1 METILI
7 VEDHEGL
14 AKMLSQ
20 ALTDAG
26 YLPILAKD
34 GREGISILSESRI
47 DLVVTDLKLP
57 HKSGLDVLHAAKA
70 HYAATP
76 VIIMTAYG
84 SFDIAVKAVKE
95 GAFDFIA
102 KPFEP
107 DHLLLQI
114 EKALKNQRLLTENL
128 ILKETFSSQLAFPK
142 IIGKS
147 QIMRDILEQ
156 VRKVAQGKT
165 RVLLLGESGT
175 GKELFAR
182 ALHLLSPRKDN
193 NLVTI
198 NCAAIPHD
206 LLESELFGHEKGAF
220 TGAGSKKIGKFELAD
235 KGTIFL
241 DEIGDMDL
249 SLQAKLLRVLEEDS
263 LMRVGGTSRVP
274 IDVRVVAATNRG
286 LAQLIEQKK
295 FREDLFYRLNVFPLV
310 IPSLRER
317 TEDIPAIAEHFVALY
332 AKEMKKE
339 HKSLSK
345 EAMDLLLDHP
355 WTGNVR
361 ELQNA
366 IERATILSDGEQICP
381 EDLVLRRRSES
392 RPSIEDIPLEGSLHE
407 VSDMASRIV
416 ETKMIRKVLRQTAGN
431 KSRAAEILQVSYKT
445 LLTKIKDYAI
455 ESQKLVR

>member
-1 METILI
+1 VETILI
-7 VEDHEGL
+7 VEDREGL

-20 ALTDAG
+20 VLTDAE
-26 YLPILAKD
+26 YHVIWAKD
-34 GREGISILSESRI
+34 GPEGIGVIQEQRI
-47 DLVVTDLKLP
+47 DLIVTDLKLP
-57 HKSGLDVLHAAKA
+57 HKSGFDILHAAKE
-70 HYAATP
+70 YSAASP
-76 VIIMTAYG
+76 VIVMTAYG
-84 SFDIAVKAVKE
+84 SFDTAVKAVKE

-114 EKALKNQRLLTENL
+114 EKALEKQRLVTENL
-128 ILKETFSSQLAFPK
+128 ILKETFSHQLAFPK

-147 QIMRDILEQ
+147 HEMLNLMTQ

-165 RVLLLGESGT
+165 TVLLLGESGT

-182 ALHLLSPRKDN
+182 AVHMLSPRKDK

-220 TGAGSKKIGKFELAD
+220 TGATGKKIGKFELAD

-249 SLQAKLLRVLEEDS
+249 SLQSKLLRVLEEDS
-263 LMRVGGTSRVP
+263 LMRVGGTTRISL
-274 IDVRVVAATNRG
+274 DVRVVAATNRG
-286 LAQLIEQKK
+286 LTKLIEQKK
-295 FREDLFYRLNVFPLV
+295 FREDLYYRLNVFPVV
-310 IPSLRER
+310 IPPLRER
-317 TEDIPAIAEHFVALY
+317 SEDIPAMVEHFGIYY
-332 AKEMKKE
+332 AKEIKKE
-339 HKSLSK
+339 VKPLSK
-345 EAMDLLLDHP
+345 EAMTLLLRHS

-366 IERATILSDGEQICP
+366 IERATILSDTREILP
-381 EDLVLRRRSES
+381 EHLALKSSSEK
-392 RPSIEDIPLEGSLHE
+392 PSSLTDIALEGSLHK
-407 VSDMASRIV
+407 VSEAASRLV
-416 ETKMIRKVLRQTAGN
+416 ETKMIRKVLQKTNWN
-431 KSRAAEILQVSYKT
+431 KSRAAEILQISYKT

-455 ESQKLVR
+455 GRS

>member
-7 VEDHEGL
+7 VEDKEGL

-20 ALTDAG
+20 ALSDAG
-26 YLPILAKD
+26 YHTLWAKD
-34 GREGISILSESRI
+34 GREGIKTLSEHRI
-47 DLVVTDLKLP
+47 DLIVTDLKLP
-57 HKSGLDVLHAAKA
+57 YKSGMDVLHAAKA
-70 HYAATP
+70 HHTATP

-84 SFDIAVKAVKE
+84 NFEIAVKAVKE

-114 EKALKNQRLLTENL
+114 EKAMEKQRLLTENF
-128 ILKETFSSQLAFPK
+128 ILKETFSTQLSFPK

-147 QIMRDILEQ
+147 QVMLDTLQQ
-156 VRKVAQGKT
+156 VKKVAQGKT
-165 RVLLLGESGT
+165 SVLLLGESGT

-182 ALHLLSPRKDN
+182 AVHMLSPRKDY

-220 TGAGSKKIGKFELAD
+220 TGAGAKKIGKFELAD

-241 DEIGDMDL
+241 DEIGDMEIG
-249 SLQAKLLRVLEEDS
+249 LQAKLLRVLEEDV

-286 LAQLIEQKK
+286 LNKLIEEKK
-295 FREDLFYRLNVFPLV
+295 FREDLYYRLNVFPLN

-317 TEDIPAIAEHFVALY
+317 TEDIPAIAKHFIAFY
-332 AKEMKKE
+332 AREMNKENKA
-339 HKSLSK
+339 LSK
-345 EAMDLLLDHP
+345 EAMDLLMDHP

-366 IERATILSDGEQICP
+366 IERATILSDGDQICP
-381 EDLVLRRRSES
+381 DDLVLRTRSEK
-392 RPSIEDIPLEGSLHE
+392 RPSINDIPLEGSLHE
-407 VSDMASRIV
+407 ISDAASRIV
-416 ETKMIRKVLRQTAGN
+416 ESKMIRKVLRQTAGN

-455 ESQKLVR
+455 ENQKSV

>member
-7 VEDHEGL
+7 VEDQEGL

-20 ALTDAG
+20 ALSDAG
-26 YLPILAKD
+26 YLTLWAKD
-34 GREGISILSESRI
+34 GREGIATLSENRI
-47 DLVVTDLKLP
+47 DLIVTDLKLP
-57 HKSGLDVLHAAKA
+57 HKSGMEVLKAAKA
-70 HYAATP
+70 HHAATP
-76 VIIMTAYG
+76 VIIMTAHG
-84 SFDIAVKAVKE
+84 NFEIAVTAVKE

-114 EKALKNQRLLTENL
+114 EKALEKQRLVTENL
-128 ILKETFSSQLAFPK
+128 VLKETFSTQLSFPK

-147 QIMRDILEQ
+147 QIMLNVLEQ
-156 VRKVAQGKT
+156 VKKVAQGKT
-165 RVLLLGESGT
+165 SVLLLGESGT

-182 ALHLLSPRKDN
+182 AVHMLSPRKDY

-220 TGAGSKKIGKFELAD
+220 TGAGAKKIGKFELAD

-241 DEIGDMDL
+241 DEIGDMEIG
-249 SLQAKLLRVLEEDS
+249 LQAKLLRVLEEDI
-263 LMRVGGTSRVP
+263 LMRVGGTTRVP

-286 LAQLIEQKK
+286 LNKLIEEKK
-295 FREDLFYRLNVFPLV
+295 FREDLYYRLNVFPLN

-317 TEDIPAIAEHFVALY
+317 TEDIPAIAEHFIALY
-332 AKEMKKE
+332 AREMNKENKA
-339 HKSLSK
+339 LSK
-345 EAMDLLLDHP
+345 ASMDLLLDHP

-366 IERATILSDGEQICP
+366 IERATILSDGDQICP
-381 EDLVLRRRSES
+381 DDLVLRTRSET
-392 RPSIEDIPLEGSLHE
+392 RPSINDIPLEGSLHE
-407 VSDMASRIV
+407 VGDAASRIV
-416 ETKMIRKVLRQTAGN
+416 ESKMIRKILRQTAGN

-455 ESQKLVR
+455 ENQKLF

>member
-14 AKMLSQ
+14 AKMLLQ
-20 ALTDAG
+20 ALRDAG
-26 YLPILAKD
+26 YETLWAKD
-34 GREGISILSESRI
+34 GPEGISNLLEKRI
-47 DLVVTDLKLP
+47 DLVVTDLKFP
-57 HKSGLDVLHAAKA
+57 HKSGLDVLRAAKA
-70 HYAATP
+70 HHAATP
-76 VIIMTAYG
+76 VIIMTAHG
-84 SFDIAVKAVKE
+84 NFNIAVKAVKE

-114 EKALKNQRLLTENL
+114 EKALEKQRIMTEN
-128 ILKETFSSQLAFPK
+128 IVLKETFSTQLAFPK

-147 QIMRDILEQ
+147 QIMRDILAQ
-156 VRKVAQGKT
+156 VEKVAQGRT
-165 RVLLLGESGT
+165 TVLLLGESGT

-182 ALHLLSPRKDN
+182 AVHMLSPRKNN

-220 TGAGSKKIGKFELAD
+220 TGAAAKKIGKFELAD

-249 SLQAKLLRVLEEDS
+249 ALQAKLLRVLEEDA

-274 IDVRVVAATNRG
+274 TDVRVIAATNRG
-286 LAQLIEQKK
+286 LPKLIEQKK
-295 FREDLFYRLNVFPLV
+295 FREDLYYRLNVFPLA

-317 TEDIPAIAEHFVALY
+317 TEDIPAIVEHFVALY

-339 HKSLSK
+339 IKPLSK
-345 EAMDLLLDHP
+345 EAMEVLLEHP

-366 IERATILSDGEQICP
+366 IERASILSEGEQIQP
-381 EDLVLRRRSES
+381 EDLVLKTRLES
-392 RPSIEDIPLEGSLHE
+392 PPSIQDIPLEGSLHA
-407 VSDMASRIV
+407 VSEAASRIV
-416 ETKMIRKVLRQTAGN
+416 ESKMIKKVLRQTDGN

-455 ESQKLVR
+455 EKQNLV

>member
-1 METILI
+1 METVLI
-7 VEDHEGL
+7 VEDREGL

-20 ALTDAG
+20 ALADAG
-26 YLPILAKD
+26 YAPLWAKD
-34 GREGISILSESRI
+34 GREGIATLQEKRI
-47 DLVVTDLKLP
+47 DIIVTDLKLP
-57 HKSGLDVLHAAKA
+57 YKSGLDVLHAAKA
-70 HYAATP
+70 HHAATP
-76 VIIMTAYG
+76 VIIMTAHG
-84 SFDIAVKAVKE
+84 SFDLAVKAVKE

-114 EKALKNQRLLTENL
+114 EKALEKQRLLTENL
-128 ILKETFSSQLAFPK
+128 VLKETFSTQLAFPK

-147 QIMRDILEQ
+147 PIMLDILEQ
-156 VRKVAQGKT
+156 IRKVSQGRT
-165 RVLLLGESGT
+165 TVLLLGESGT

-182 ALHLLSPRKDN
+182 AVHMLSPRKDN

-220 TGAGSKKIGKFELAD
+220 TGAGAKKIGKFELAD
-235 KGTIFL
+235 KGTLFL

-249 SLQAKLLRVLEEDS
+249 GLQAKLLRVLEEDA
-263 LMRVGGTSRVP
+263 LMRVGGTSRIP

-286 LAQLIEQKK
+286 LPKLIAQKK
-295 FREDLFYRLNVFPLV
+295 FREDLYYRLNVFPLS

-317 TEDIPAIAEHFVALY
+317 TEDIPAIVEHFTDLY
-332 AKEMKKE
+332 AREMKKE
-339 HKSLSK
+339 TKSLSK
-345 EAMDLLLDHP
+345 EAMDLLLEHP

-366 IERATILSDGEQICP
+366 IERATILSDRHQIQP
-381 EDLVLRRRSES
+381 EDLVLKTKSES
-392 RPSIEDIPLEGSLHE
+392 PPSIQDIPLEGSLHE
-407 VSDMASRIV
+407 VSEAASRIV
-416 ETKMIRKVLRQTAGN
+416 ESKMIKKVLRQTDGN

-455 ESQKLVR
+455 EKQKSL